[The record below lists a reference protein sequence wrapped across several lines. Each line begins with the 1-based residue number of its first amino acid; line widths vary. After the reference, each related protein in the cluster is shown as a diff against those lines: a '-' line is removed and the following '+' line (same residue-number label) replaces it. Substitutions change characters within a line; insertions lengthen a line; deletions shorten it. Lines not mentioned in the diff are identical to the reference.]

1 MQDLSFFKPK
11 GFSIALSN
19 NNPYMTMDIEELQTT
34 IQAAADGV
42 RRVRIHKRDDKP
54 WVHLCAQFNS
64 GFGLTASQTLERA
77 PFHHDPGPLGKQADG
92 TYELA
97 IFDYAGA
104 ERSPCR
110 FTEHSDEGS
119 FRRHGPVGAEE
130 VIEAAA
136 DLSRMGAG
144 TTANET
150 ARPVVSL
157 EDYRSHGCRVFAG
170 ERRGRKVA
178 QAIKE
183 KRGSDVAI
191 DVPDDV
197 LYISTAFRHAFHDV
211 LDISLPQTPNAP
223 SHA

>member
-1 MQDLSFFKPK
+1 
-11 GFSIALSN
+11 
-19 NNPYMTMDIEELQTT
+19 MDIEELQTAIRT
-34 IQAAADGV
+34 AAQGV
-42 RRVRIHKRDDKP
+42 RRAQIHERDDKP
-54 WVHLCAQFNS
+54 WAHLCAQFNS
-64 GFGLTASQTLERA
+64 GFGLTASQNLGRA
-77 PFHHDPGPLGKQADG
+77 PFYHDPGPLGKEADG

-119 FRRHGPVGAEE
+119 FRRHGPVGGKE

-136 DLSRMGAG
+136 DLSRMGTG
-144 TTANET
+144 TTADKT
-150 ARPVVSL
+150 TVVSL

-170 ERRGRKVA
+170 GRRGRKVA
-178 QAIKE
+178 QAIKK

-191 DVPDDV
+191 DIPDDM

-211 LDISLPQTPNAP
+211 LGIDPPQTPNAP